1 MTTKTNAVRRLER
14 TGVGF
19 SIREYPVDGE
29 HLDAITV
36 ARSID
41 AEPDRVFK
49 TLVARSERGD
59 HLVFCIP
66 GNAEL
71 DLRKAARTAGVRRIA
86 LIPLK
91 ELQPLTGY
99 FHGGCSPI
107 DMKRALPTWI
117 DESCELF
124 ETIFVSAGVRGMQI
138 EIAPQE
144 LCTVVDAGQADLTA

>member
-1 MTTKTNAVRRLER
+1 MTKTNAVRRLER
-14 TGVGF
+14 AGIDF

-49 TLVARSERGD
+49 TLVTRSERGD
-59 HLVFCIP
+59 HYVFCIP

-99 FHGGCSPI
+99 VHGGCSPI
-107 DMKRALPTWI
+107 EMKRELPTWI

-124 ETIFVSAGVRGMQI
+124 DTIFVSAGVRGMQI
-138 EIAPQE
+138 EIGPRE
-144 LCTVVDAGQADLTA
+144 LCSIIAARQADLTA